1 MAKSEPTLSRKTW
14 RMAEVNLVKA
24 TLKERGA
31 EDQRRADAWLKTREA
46 ELEAIVGRLYDGL
59 DLPGMQ
65 KLMNK
70 IYEVTAPLFA
80 EFDRNFA
87 AGYPAEFRKAT
98 IGV

>member
-1 MAKSEPTLSRKTW
+1 
-14 RMAEVNLVKA
+14 MAEVNLVKA